1 MRKKMT
7 LNELNILNLLQ
18 DQGKA
23 SYKEI
28 EPMMKIEGHDK
39 YWTTFS
45 TICSLIQSGVMV
57 SDNKHPF
64 TYSLTP
70 YGRVKAKEVL

>member
-1 MRKKMT
+1 MT
-7 LNELNILNLLQ
+7 INELNILNLLQ
-18 DQGKA
+18 SNTKA
-23 SYKEI
+23 TYSEI
-28 EPMMKIEGHDK
+28 EPLMKIEGHDK

-57 SDNKHPF
+57 SDNKYPS

>member
-1 MRKKMT
+1 MT
-7 LNELNILNLLQ
+7 LNELSILKLLK
-18 DQGKA
+18 DNGKA
-23 SYKEI
+23 SYKDI
-28 EPMMKIEGHDK
+28 EPIMKIEGHDK

-57 SDNKHPF
+57 SDNKYPS

-70 YGRVKAKEVL
+70 YGKVKAKEVL

>member
-1 MRKKMT
+1 MT
-7 LNELNILNLLQ
+7 TNELTILKLLK
-18 DQGKA
+18 DNGKA
-23 SYKEI
+23 SYKDM
-28 EPMMKIEGHDK
+28 EPKMKIEGHDK

-57 SDNKHPF
+57 SDNKYPS

-70 YGRVKAKEVL
+70 YGRVKAKEVI

>member
-1 MRKKMT
+1 MRRKMT
-7 LNELNILNLLQ
+7 INELNILNLLQ
-18 DQGKA
+18 SNTKA
-23 SYKEI
+23 TYSEI
-28 EPMMKIEGHDK
+28 EPLMKIENHDK

-57 SDNKHPF
+57 SDNKYPS

>member
-1 MRKKMT
+1 MT
-7 LNELNILNLLQ
+7 LNELTILKLLK
-18 DQGKA
+18 DNGKA
-23 SYKEI
+23 SYKDM

-45 TICSLIQSGVMV
+45 TIWSLIQSGVMV
-57 SDNKHPF
+57 SDNKYPS

-70 YGRVKAKEVL
+70 YGRVKAKEVI